1 MLQDPVFMFR
11 DLQEIF
17 LFSYNNSFT
26 QTTQNTVYLTYKIP
40 VTSLWLAILSLET
53 ITATISH

>member
-1 MLQDPVFMFR
+1 MLQDLVFLFR

-17 LFSYNNSFT
+17 LFSCNNSFT

-40 VTSLWLAILSLET
+40 VTS
-53 ITATISH
+53 